1 MTAKS
6 ARAPAVRLPL
16 IFSKASLT
24 RSKGNT
30 KNIRRGSHTSN
41 AQATS
46 EYPFRHTALFIRLE
60 TELMTET
67 REPTLRMTMLPRD
80 TNARGT
86 IFGGVIL
93 SHIDLAGAIAA
104 SRQAA
109 RNFVTR
115 AMREVGFIA
124 PVYVGDVVS
133 FNTKEARSE
142 LLRVLAWD
150 PQNAEALSKMAR
162 VYIEFADLIP
172 ESSPDWQ
179 AKRMVEYR
187 TAEDYARKS
196 VKADP
201 NSTWGHFYVAASL
214 GNVAALSPVAKQI
227 DLAGEIREAIEKAI
241 ALDPQNDFAYH
252 VYGIWHRKM
261 AEIGK
266 TKRLFAAVLY
276 GRSVPKGSLDQ
287 SIDYLRKA
295 VALDPT
301 VIASRLELAK
311 SYVAVENWTLARKF
325 LVSVRELPVQFSD
338 DAKHKQKAE
347 QLLEEIKER

>member
-1 MTAKS
+1 MWRWTKKANPPRS
-6 ARAPAVRLPL
+6 DEMMQLGNILVGTLVIL
-16 IFSKASLT
+16 IV
-24 RSKGNT
+24 
-30 KNIRRGSHTSN
+30 
-41 AQATS
+41 
-46 EYPFRHTALFIRLE
+46 TALAAFPQAGPAKMGRIGCPQCANDGSPISLSLQKAD
-60 TELMTET
+60 ELY
-67 REPTLRMTMLPRD
+67 
-80 TNARGT
+80 
-86 IFGGVIL
+86 
-93 SHIDLAGAIAA
+93 A
-104 SRQAA
+104 S
-109 RNFVTR
+109 FK
-115 AMREVGFIA
+115 
-124 PVYVGDVVS
+124 
-133 FNTKEARSE
+133 TKEARSE

-150 PQNAEALSKMAR
+150 PQNAEALSKIAR

-214 GNVAALSPVAKQI
+214 GSVAALSPVAKQI

-241 ALDPQNDFAYH
+241 ALDPQNGFAYH

-266 TKRLFAAVLY
+266 TERLFAAVLY

-311 SYVAVENWTLARKF
+311 SYIAVENWTLARKF
-325 LVSVRELPVQFSD
+325 LVSVRELPIQFSD

>member
-1 MTAKS
+1 MWRWTKKANPPRS
-6 ARAPAVRLPL
+6 DEMMQLGNILVGTLVIL
-16 IFSKASLT
+16 IV
-24 RSKGNT
+24 
-30 KNIRRGSHTSN
+30 
-41 AQATS
+41 
-46 EYPFRHTALFIRLE
+46 TALAAFSQGGPAKMGRTGCPQCVNDGSPISLSLQKAD
-60 TELMTET
+60 ELY
-67 REPTLRMTMLPRD
+67 
-80 TNARGT
+80 
-86 IFGGVIL
+86 
-93 SHIDLAGAIAA
+93 A
-104 SRQAA
+104 S
-109 RNFVTR
+109 FK
-115 AMREVGFIA
+115 
-124 PVYVGDVVS
+124 
-133 FNTKEARSE
+133 TKEARSE

-150 PQNAEALSKMAR
+150 PQNAEALSKIAR

-201 NSTWGHFYVAASL
+201 NSTWGHFYVAA
-214 GNVAALSPVAKQI
+214 LSPVAKQI

-241 ALDPQNDFAYH
+241 ALDPQNGFAYH

-325 LVSVRELPVQFSD
+325 LVSVRELPIQFSD

>member
-1 MTAKS
+1 MWRWTKKVNPPRS
-6 ARAPAVRLPL
+6 DEMMRLGNILVGTLVIL
-16 IFSKASLT
+16 IV
-24 RSKGNT
+24 
-30 KNIRRGSHTSN
+30 
-41 AQATS
+41 
-46 EYPFRHTALFIRLE
+46 TALAAFSQGGPAKMGRTGCPQCVNDGSPISLSLQKAD
-60 TELMTET
+60 ELY
-67 REPTLRMTMLPRD
+67 
-80 TNARGT
+80 
-86 IFGGVIL
+86 
-93 SHIDLAGAIAA
+93 A
-104 SRQAA
+104 S
-109 RNFVTR
+109 FK
-115 AMREVGFIA
+115 
-124 PVYVGDVVS
+124 
-133 FNTKEARSE
+133 TKEARSE

-214 GNVAALSPVAKQI
+214 GSVAALSPVAKQI

-241 ALDPQNDFAYH
+241 ALDPQNGFAYH

-266 TKRLFAAVLY
+266 TERLFAAVLY

-325 LVSVRELPVQFSD
+325 LVSVRGLPIQFSD